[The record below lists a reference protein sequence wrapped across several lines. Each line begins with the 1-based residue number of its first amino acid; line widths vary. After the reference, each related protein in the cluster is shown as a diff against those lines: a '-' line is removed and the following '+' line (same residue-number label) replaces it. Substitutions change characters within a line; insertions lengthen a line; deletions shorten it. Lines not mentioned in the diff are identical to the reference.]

1 MYVLILSL
9 PVTFAE
15 DNNGYHATRSFSVLT
30 PAASGSPLAYLG
42 GLDEQCTFNTN
53 GSGSCV
59 RVAINLDASTH
70 PVFSTTTYEGTVVP
84 WYTITSPSTST
95 LTPTSTPTSTPTGN
109 TATTVTGNLAWAL
122 AAPVFVVVASYLTG
136 VGLVARG
143 SMMLL

>member
-1 MYVLILSL
+1 LL

-15 DNNGYHATRSFSVLT
+15 DNGGYHATRSFSLLT

-42 GLDEQCTFNTN
+42 GLDEQCTFNAS

-70 PVFSTTTYEGTVVP
+70 PIFSTTTYEGRVVP
-84 WYTITSPSTST
+84 WYTITS
-95 LTPTSTPTSTPTGN
+95 TSTPIGN
-109 TATTVTGNLAWAL
+109 AAMAVRSNLAWTL
-122 AAPVFVVVASYLTG
+122 AGPVFVVAVSYLTG

-143 SMMLL
+143 SVMLL